1 MLTKLQGSQ
10 TLAAMLHDVGKV
22 LDTYK
27 ITRFQNYENADYS
40 QYSVLDTYKITR
52 FQNHNPLK
60 SIYLSVLVTYKII
73 RFLKQVRPN
82 VGGWGCSY

>member
-10 TLAAMLHDVGKV
+10 TLAAMLHDVGK
-22 LDTYK
+22 
-27 ITRFQNYENADYS
+27 
-40 QYSVLDTYKITR
+40 VLDTYKITR